1 MGALAADGHVPERLA
16 WGADM
21 AGQIRSAPVE
31 GLAGLGVE
39 GPAEPVEVGEE
50 AAHPRAY
57 PRLRPSRHG
66 PASFASS
73 SGPLRV
79 REDPKSHRR
88 SSGACSSSGS
98 T

>member
-1 MGALAADGHVPERLA
+1 MGALAADGHAPERLA

-31 GLAGLGVE
+31 GLVGLGVE

-57 PRLRPSRHG
+57 PRLRPITPSRRG
-66 PASFASS
+66 
-73 SGPLRV
+73 SGRAVLGGTR
-79 REDPKSHRR
+79 
-88 SSGACSSSGS
+88 
-98 T
+98 